1 MLRVY
6 LHISGFTYCVCGRIN
21 KSKGRIQ
28 KLKGRWKL
36 RHIYKNEIYQVCFQ
50 NDLAYGDFKDLPRRT
65 ASNKVLQ
72 DEEFNVAEN
81 PKYDAYQREIA

>member
-1 MLRVY
+1 M
-6 LHISGFTYCVCGRIN
+6 
-21 KSKGRIQ
+21 
-28 KLKGRWKL
+28 
-36 RHIYKNEIYQVCFQ
+36 CFQ

-81 PKYDAYQREIA
+81 PKYDSYQREIA